1 MASKARET
9 RRKNQQ
15 FAEKSNTPAPR
26 NGPQKFAKDNIQ
38 NYPIQFLVG
47 PPGTGKAQ
55 PLNAVLYS
63 RVGPIKMGDIRV
75 GDEVANV
82 DGGFSKVIGVYP
94 QGEKQICRVHFT
106 DGTFVDAC
114 EEHFWQISHHKAGR
128 MEMVVTTATIEQYC
142 HGKGN
147 RRPITVQCP
156 GPVEFEDK
164 TYLIDPYTVGIL
176 LSEGNLT
183 NANVAFASCESEV
196 VERVRKHL
204 MVGLKLTTC
213 KSTRGKSVC
222 HLISKEDTTIDGSQR
237 NPYKT
242 ELVRLGMWGK
252 YSYEKSIPEEYKHGS
267 VSQRTSLLQGMMDG
281 DGCIDKNGAMS
292 YSSTSKMLIEDFA
305 YLVRSLGGSALIKS
319 KQGSKKEDGTR
330 HRTSYNCHFKLPEE
344 IVPVSLKRKVER
356 LKPLIRYLNVKRVDR
371 VERLGTTEM
380 QCIAIDHPKRL
391 YLTDHFTVTHN
402 THCAISLAWD
412 LMCAG
417 KCNRVVIT
425 RPVVACGGE
434 QIGHLPGDLNE
445 KMSPWLAPI
454 LDCLT
459 VIIGDR
465 KNAESVM
472 KNFEFLPMA
481 HVRGRSF
488 LAGTVAI
495 VDEIQ
500 NLTAEQLYAYMTRYC
515 DGSYMFLCGDPSQ
528 SDLRGGSEHIVRI
541 ANRCQEHGVSVTVP
555 FNDVLPIRS
564 KRLEG
569 MSKAFAQARTDL

>member
-26 NGPQKFAKDNIQ
+26 NKPQQLAKANL
-38 NYPIQFLVG
+38 YEHPIQFLLG
-47 PPGTGKAQ
+47 KPGCGK
-55 PLNAVLYS
+55 
-63 RVGPIKMGDIRV
+63 
-75 GDEVANV
+75 
-82 DGGFSKVIGVYP
+82 
-94 QGEKQICRVHFT
+94 
-106 DGTFVDAC
+106 
-114 EEHFWQISHHKAGR
+114 
-128 MEMVVTTATIEQYC
+128 
-142 HGKGN
+142 
-147 RRPITVQCP
+147 
-156 GPVEFEDK
+156 
-164 TYLIDPYTVGIL
+164 
-176 LSEGNLT
+176 
-183 NANVAFASCESEV
+183 
-196 VERVRKHL
+196 
-204 MVGLKLTTC
+204 
-213 KSTRGKSVC
+213 
-222 HLISKEDTTIDGSQR
+222 
-237 NPYKT
+237 
-242 ELVRLGMWGK
+242 
-252 YSYEKSIPEEYKHGS
+252 
-267 VSQRTSLLQGMMDG
+267 
-281 DGCIDKNGAMS
+281 
-292 YSSTSKMLIEDFA
+292 
-305 YLVRSLGGSALIKS
+305 
-319 KQGSKKEDGTR
+319 
-330 HRTSYNCHFKLPEE
+330 
-344 IVPVSLKRKVER
+344 
-356 LKPLIRYLNVKRVDR
+356 
-371 VERLGTTEM
+371 
-380 QCIAIDHPKRL
+380 
-391 YLTDHFTVTHN
+391 THA
-402 THCAISLAWD
+402 AISLAWD
-412 LMCAG
+412 LLCEG
-417 KCNRVVIT
+417 KCNRIIVT

-434 QIGHLPGDLNE
+434 QIGHLPGDLSE